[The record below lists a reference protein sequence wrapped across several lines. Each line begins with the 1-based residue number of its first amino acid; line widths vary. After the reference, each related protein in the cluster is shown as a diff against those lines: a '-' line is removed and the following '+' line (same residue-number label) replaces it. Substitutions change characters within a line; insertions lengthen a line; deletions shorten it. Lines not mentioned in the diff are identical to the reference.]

1 MSFVLRGIDIPAGIR
16 DRFSSRVLLGIGL
29 GSVAVLFLLPLLFL
43 LVQSFQAGDSVF
55 ESYQRVFSGVYLASI
70 YRSLLY
76 GLVTTIVTLI
86 LGYALAYY
94 IAFRANNA
102 ALLLALV
109 VLPLWIAYIIRYLG
123 IQLFLSPTG
132 PVVDL
137 FGTDFGLLFSTAG
150 VIVGL
155 TSAFLPFAIL
165 PMYNSLSSV
174 DQSVVHASRVM
185 GAGPITTVYKVVF
198 PLTLSGVIAAGLI
211 VFILSSGSFLGPA
224 ILGGPGDLMIANV
237 IEDAYSSLGNI
248 PLAAALSVV
257 YTIILVVLLTLF
269 NSYVNLGEVF
279 SNL

>member
-1 MSFVLRGIDIPAGIR
+1 MSFLLRGIDIPTGVR

-29 GSVAVLFLLPLLFL
+29 GAVAVLFLLPLVFL

-55 ESYQRVFSGVYLASI
+55 ESYQRVFTGVYLASI

-76 GLVTTIVTLI
+76 GLVTTALTLV

-94 IAFRANNA
+94 IAFRADNA

-165 PMYNSLSSV
+165 PMYNSLASV
-174 DQSVVHASRVM
+174 DPSVVHASRVM

-257 YTIILVVLLTLF
+257 YTIILIVLLTLF